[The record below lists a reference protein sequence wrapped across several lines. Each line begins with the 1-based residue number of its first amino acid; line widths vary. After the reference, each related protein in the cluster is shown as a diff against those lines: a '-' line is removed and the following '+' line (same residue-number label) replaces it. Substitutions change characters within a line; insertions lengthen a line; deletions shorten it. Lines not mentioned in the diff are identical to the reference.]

1 LSNTTFHFFI
11 EEVDFTLQNEKEIA
25 SWLTQ
30 IAKDE
35 NQSISNIEYILCSDD
50 YLLQINKEHL
60 NHDYYTDIITF
71 PLANDPLEATIFI
84 SVDRIK
90 ENAEN
95 FDQTFRDELHRVI
108 AHGLLHLLGFNDKT
122 EEQAKVMRKMENLVL
137 TQRPFL

>member
-1 LSNTTFHFFI
+1 MSNTTFHFFI